1 MSFEFGIV
9 APADIL
15 DKYRYLFESKG
26 IFYTQL
32 LPEDAPTHVILED
45 STDIYMDANAWKAMI
60 SSLVGHILRAEQDG
74 HMTFKNLSANK
85 IEIYKL

>member
-26 IFYTQL
+26 IF
-32 LPEDAPTHVILED
+32 ILN
-45 STDIYMDANAWKAMI
+45 Y
-60 SSLVGHILRAEQDG
+60 SLRMHL
-74 HMTFKNLSANK
+74 HM
-85 IEIYKL
+85 